1 MSEKLDQQNERLL
14 KEFEPHTEEQWREA
28 TDKLLKGKPYDKI
41 MLTPT
46 YENITLKPIYT
57 KKDAEKLDFVDELPG
72 NNSNLRNTKHNG
84 YHAKEWNIAQEIQ
97 HTLPEEFNKSL
108 LKALNSGQNA
118 INLVLDEA
126 TLAGLDPNQA
136 NVTQVGKN
144 GVSISNLNDL
154 EITFKDVELDSIDID
169 IQAYSMALPIAS
181 MLVALAKKRDMKLA
195 DLKGSIGMDPV
206 SELAKEGSICLSID
220 QAYTEMYELLK
231 WSAKNLPNIRTISVH
246 THPYVNSGASAT
258 EELSFA
264 FSTAVE
270 YIKKMLDK
278 GLTID
283 VIAPRIQ
290 FHLSIGSNF
299 FMEIAKFRA
308 ARLIWSKIITE
319 FGGNENSKKMYIHAR
334 TTKFNKTRY
343 DIHANLLRTTTE
355 AFSGIAG
362 GIDSLH
368 VGAFDEIIKDP
379 DEFSAR
385 IARNQQLILKEE
397 VHLNH
402 VTDPAGGSWYIES
415 LTAEIVKES
424 WKIFQEIE
432 ACGGIFEAVID
443 NKIQEIIDKTVQKRD
458 DNLSKRKDVK
468 VGINMFA
475 NLNDTPSIAV
485 VEEDDSLALQR
496 INLFDY
502 NDNFVDVKLNSEN
515 VMGSII
521 SAFRIGAS
529 IGNIIEELRDGDEE
543 WLYIEPLKIHRV
555 SEKFEHLRDLV
566 NIYSKTN
573 KTPQVFLANFGSLK
587 EFKARADFSRGFFE
601 TGGFE
606 IIDIGSFQDINIG
619 AEESLKSKTEVV
631 VICSTDLKYPD
642 IVPEFVKTLKES
654 KTPPIIVLAGYPK
667 EHIASFKEMGIDYF
681 IHLKA
686 NIYQTLN
693 SILEEIGVLK

>member
-1 MSEKLDQQNERLL
+1 
-14 KEFEPHTEEQWREA
+14 
-28 TDKLLKGKPYDKI
+28 
-41 MLTPT
+41 
-46 YENITLKPIYT
+46 
-57 KKDAEKLDFVDELPG
+57 
-72 NNSNLRNTKHNG
+72 
-84 YHAKEWNIAQEIQ
+84 
-97 HTLPEEFNKSL
+97 
-108 LKALNSGQNA
+108 
-118 INLVLDEA
+118 
-126 TLAGLDPNQA
+126 
-136 NVTQVGKN
+136 
-144 GVSISNLNDL
+144 
-154 EITFKDVELDSIDID
+154 
-169 IQAYSMALPIAS
+169 
-181 MLVALAKKRDMKLA
+181 
-195 DLKGSIGMDPV
+195 
-206 SELAKEGSICLSID
+206 
-220 QAYTEMYELLK
+220 
-231 WSAKNLPNIRTISVH
+231 
-246 THPYVNSGASAT
+246 
-258 EELSFA
+258 
-264 FSTAVE
+264 
-270 YIKKMLDK
+270 
-278 GLTID
+278 
-283 VIAPRIQ
+283 
-290 FHLSIGSNF
+290 
-299 FMEIAKFRA
+299 
-308 ARLIWSKIITE
+308 
-319 FGGNENSKKMYIHAR
+319 
-334 TTKFNKTRY
+334 
-343 DIHANLLRTTTE
+343 
-355 AFSGIAG
+355 
-362 GIDSLH
+362 
-368 VGAFDEIIKDP
+368 
-379 DEFSAR
+379 
-385 IARNQQLILKEE
+385 
-397 VHLNH
+397 
-402 VTDPAGGSWYIES
+402 
-415 LTAEIVKES
+415 
-424 WKIFQEIE
+424 
-432 ACGGIFEAVID
+432 
-443 NKIQEIIDKTVQKRD
+443 
-458 DNLSKRKDVK
+458 
-468 VGINMFA
+468 MFA